1 MPYSDREE
9 VRVDV
14 FQEAEMLRNVPLF
27 GGLSP
32 TQLKLLAF
40 TGNVLKF
47 EPGEVLMRQGE
58 RADSAFVILEGE
70 VEVLVE
76 TRNGQVPVAVQGKN
90 AVMGEMGV
98 ICDAPRSATV
108 RAKDAVRALRI
119 SGDVFLK
126 LACESPQRAL
136 YVMRQLSDRLASE
149 LAAHAALREQLQAAQ
164 AAAK

>member
-1 MPYSDREE
+1 
-9 VRVDV
+9 
-14 FQEAEMLRNVPLF
+14 MLRHVPLF
-27 GGLSP
+27 GGLSAKE
-32 TQLKLLAF
+32 LKLLAF
-40 TGNVLKF
+40 TGSVLKF
-47 EPGEVLMRQGE
+47 DAGEDLMRQGE
-58 RADSAFVILEGE
+58 RADSAFVILDGE

-90 AVMGEMGV
+90 AMLGEMGI

-108 RAKDAVRALRI
+108 RAKGPVRALRI

-149 LAAHAALREQLQAAQ
+149 LEAHAALREQLQAAQ
-164 AAAK
+164 AAAGK

>member
-1 MPYSDREE
+1 
-9 VRVDV
+9 VDV
-14 FQEAEMLRNVPLF
+14 LQEAEMLRNVPLF
-27 GGLSP
+27 GGLSA

-40 TGNVLKF
+40 TGSVQRY
-47 EPGEVLMRQGE
+47 EPGEDLMRQGD

-70 VEVLVE
+70 VEVIGE
-76 TRNGQVPVAVQGKN
+76 TRNGEFVIAVQGRN

-108 RAKDAVRALRI
+108 RARTAVRALRI

-136 YVMRQLSDRLASE
+136 YVMRQLSARLAQE

-164 AAAK
+164 GAAAQTGR

>member
-1 MPYSDREE
+1 M
-9 VRVDV
+9 DV

-108 RAKDAVRALRI
+108 RAKGPVRALRI

-164 AAAK
+164 AAAAK

>member
-1 MPYSDREE
+1 M
-9 VRVDV
+9 DV

-108 RAKDAVRALRI
+108 RAKGPVRALRI
-119 SGDVFLK
+119 SGDVFLT

-164 AAAK
+164 AAAAK